1 MKKVLSIIMI
11 MLALLVLASCTNDVS
26 DPINY
31 VEGDSWEGVF
41 KEFWETMSLE
51 YVHFS
56 EEEGLDWDEVY
67 EKYLPHFQE
76 LDWEKESDTLTAF
89 SYFKAIV
96 WQLSDYH
103 YSLMVNDNFGNYIMI
118 SPSTLQKM
126 KKAHSDWDINDYPDV
141 YSMKFYLD
149 ENKKL
154 AMKVSQTSINAGFD
168 NPIVK
173 NMEDKTDP
181 GFATVKKYEAV
192 VEGTFEV
199 KELTAAGVFHNGS
212 TDFTKGYE
220 EGSFALKTRSDSKT
234 DLTDAEKAWNT
245 AVQTL
250 GLDGFSYCYGL
261 TDKGFFYF
269 YISAFPSTS
278 CLEPL
283 LYQETLTVEER
294 KTLEKSGLDVVHDAL
309 WCQNVDA
316 AHKYTELTDLI
327 AELKGISNL
336 IKQLRNIGGI
346 GKCTFDGVTWEVVGG
361 VIMDVR
367 SNGGGSADFLCTL
380 MGSFFE
386 EEVKIGEV
394 RYRDSYSRYNYT
406 PWTDFYLE
414 QSYCNTLADDNYSN
428 PFVVLANGSSVSCS
442 EISCMIAKHLPKAK
456 IVGGQTYGG
465 TCALTDR
472 RVFQSGPYK
481 NGNIYIYTTT
491 YQTKDSSG
499 SSLETV
505 GITPDVAVKYQEGS
519 DERYKKALETAFDML
534 SAK

>member
-1 MKKVLSIIMI
+1 MKKLLSIIMI
-11 MLALLVLASCTNDVS
+11 LLALIVLASCTNDVS

-67 EKYLPHFQE
+67 EKYLPLFQK
-76 LDWEKESDTLTAF
+76 LDWNNQGDSLTAF

-103 YSLMVNDNFGNYIMI
+103 YSLQVNDNFGNFIMI

-126 KKAHSDWDINDYPDV
+126 KKAHPDWDINDYPDV
-141 YSMKFYLD
+141 YMLKFYP
-149 ENKKL
+149 EIKG
-154 AMKVSQTSINAGFD
+154 SQTSISVGFD
-168 NPIVK
+168 NPIVD
-173 NMEDKTDP
+173 NMADKTDP
-181 GFATVKKYEAV
+181 GYATVKKYEAV

-212 TDFTKGYE
+212 TDFTKGYV
-220 EGSFALKTRSDSKT
+220 EGSFALKTKSDPNT

-245 AVQTL
+245 VVQTL

-294 KTLEKSGLDVVHDAL
+294 KTLEKSGLDIVHDAL

-327 AELKGISNL
+327 DELKSISNL

-346 GKCTFDGVTWEVVGG
+346 GKCTFDGVTWKAVSG

-380 MGSFFE
+380 MGSFFA

-519 DERYKKALETAFDML
+519 DERYKKALETAFDRL